1 MGQYHLTVNLDK
13 KEFLMPH
20 KLGVGLKL
28 REQTGFGNSI
38 PDALFMLACSNGKGG
53 GDFQDNQNNIVGRW
67 AGDRIAIVGDYA
79 ESTDLPMMWDAAN
92 IYSLCHEYGDQCGG
106 DGCTADTS
114 SHYFD
119 ITDMVIPVMMLND
132 DRLFIDVASDGWRSR
147 KRPDTDAM
155 VSMDDILQGK
165 LTAEEWD
172 TQP

>member
-28 REQTGFGNSI
+28 REQTGIGNSI
-38 PDALFMLACSNGKGG
+38 PDALFMLLVCSNGKGG
-53 GDFQDNQNNIVGRW
+53 GDFQDNQNNVVGRW
-67 AGDRIAIVGDYA
+67 AGDRIAVVGDYA

-106 DGCTADTS
+106 DGCTADIS

-119 ITDMVIPVMMLND
+119 ITDIVIPVMMMND
-132 DRLFIDVASDGWRSR
+132 DRLNIDMDATGWRRRTKSD
-147 KRPDTDAM
+147 KEM
-155 VSMDDILQGK
+155 VSFDEMLG
-165 LTAEEWD
+165 AS
-172 TQP
+172 